1 MKTMPIPKISNICL
15 FLTIIFISSACESST
30 TPGDNSGEEPAEVNF
45 KQENGFTIRN
55 DLSISQFASGLD
67 LPTSLAF
74 PPDGSNRLFVNELQT
89 GNIWIFEDGVKI
101 QNPFVDLETMVEGGF
116 PVQGENG
123 LLGITFDPNYSSNG
137 YVYASF
143 VVREQGVNIGKVVRM
158 KDLNNSAQEPTIILD
173 DVPSAPGH
181 QIESLRFGPDDKL
194 YVSVGDAFQE
204 AVVQDF
210 NTLPGKMLRLNADGS
225 IPSDN
230 PEPDSYTYALGFRNG
245 FDFIFRDNGDLI
257 ITENGPNE
265 KDEMNVVEAGANY
278 GWPNELGGND
288 GSQFSQPIKVWQDI
302 VAPAGMEF
310 YTGSTLPQ
318 KYQNTLIQVLFGRT
332 KSSGADPRSKRLQ
345 TVTLNGTGQSTEP
358 VFEDLV
364 IYNSNGEGNP
374 TDVTQGPD
382 GNLYFTDIFR
392 GTIYQISAADN

>member
-1 MKTMPIPKISNICL
+1 MSIPKILNGYL
-15 FLTIIFISSACESST
+15 LLTVFLISAACDSST
-30 TPGDNSGEEPAEVNF
+30 TPGENLDEEPTEVNF

-67 LPTSLAF
+67 LPTSVAF

-89 GNIWIFEDGVKI
+89 GKIWIFEDGVRQ
-101 QNPFVDLETMVEGGF
+101 QNPFVDLETMVNGGF
-116 PVQGENG
+116 PVDGENG
-123 LLGITFDPNYSSNG
+123 LLGITFDPNYASNG

-143 VVREQGVNIGKVVRM
+143 VVREQGVNIGKVVRL
-158 KDLNNSAQEPTIILD
+158 KDVNNSAQEPTIILD
-173 DVPSAPGH
+173 NVPSAPGH
-181 QIESLRFGPDDKL
+181 QIESLRFGPDNKL

-204 AVVQDF
+204 GVVQDF
-210 NTLPGKMLRLNADGS
+210 NTLPGKMLRLNTDGS

-265 KDEMNVVEAGANY
+265 KDEMNVVASGENY
-278 GWPNELGGND
+278 GWPNELGRND
-288 GSQFSQPIKVWQDI
+288 GSQFTQPIKVWQDI

-310 YTGSTLPQ
+310 YTGTTLPQ
-318 KYQNTLIQVLFGRT
+318 QYQNTLIQVLFGRT
-332 KSSGADPRSKRLQ
+332 KASGTDPRSKRLQ
-345 TVTLNGTGQSTEP
+345 TVTLNGAGQSTEP
-358 VFEDLV
+358 VFKDLV
-364 IYNSNGEGNP
+364 IYNSDGEGNP

-392 GTIYQISAADN
+392 GTVYQISALDN